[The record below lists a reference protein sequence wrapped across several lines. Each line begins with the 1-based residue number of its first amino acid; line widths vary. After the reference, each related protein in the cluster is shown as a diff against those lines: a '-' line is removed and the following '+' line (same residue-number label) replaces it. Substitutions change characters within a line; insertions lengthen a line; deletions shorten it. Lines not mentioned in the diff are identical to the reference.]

1 MLRTTKI
8 FATAALALAGLM
20 SIPAFGQNSNNHD
33 RDRNGTYGNGSYNN
47 VDAQNRARQT
57 GVADGQWDL
66 QHGQQ
71 QRNRNWRTTAE
82 AQAYR
87 DGYNSTVS
95 AHNGQNGRHGR
106 RNRGWGNNGNNANG
120 NYNNGNNGNG
130 NYNNGNYNNGNYN
143 NGQYGNNAGS
153 RQGFTDGRNDG
164 AADAQGGFNYRPT
177 EKYAY
182 KDSNHGLKESG
193 MSKDAFVQSYKPAYL
208 EGYKQS
214 YYSHR

>member
-1 MLRTTKI
+1 MLRTKKI
-8 FATAALALAGLM
+8 LLTAVLGMAGLM
-20 SIPAFGQNSNNHD
+20 AIPAVAQNDHD
-33 RDRNGTYGNGSYNN
+33 RDHDRNGSYGNGSYNA
-47 VDAQNRARQT
+47 DAVNRARQT
-57 GVADGQWDL
+57 GVADGQWDI

-87 DGYNSTVS
+87 DGYKTTIQS
-95 AHNGQNGRHGR
+95 ARNNGHHGHN
-106 RNRGWGNNGNNANG
+106 NRGWGNNGNGAYNNNGRYNSG
-120 NYNNGNNGNG
+120 NYNSG
-130 NYNNGNYNNGNYN
+130 NY

-153 RQGFTDGRNDG
+153 RQGFTDGQNDG
-164 AADAQGGFNYRPT
+164 SADAQGGFNYRPT